1 MLALETGKKVH
12 AFKYSSM
19 DSLVKNLNGIGVH
32 TPSFIS
38 RGVAGGGIRIG
49 EWAVVTAPVSC
60 QTVVVYTDKEFHRR
74 FVIPDKGRIE
84 LEPVWWSIAVEGH
97 RAGKGTMLDNACD
110 SLAGL
115 PLSPRDWLANKFL
128 DALFEQIDLT
138 KLDELETSRN
148 AYKFAD
154 AVIAESRSTI

>member
-1 MLALETGKKVH
+1 MLALETCKKVH

-19 DSLVKNLNGIGVH
+19 GSLVKNLNDIGVH

-38 RGVAGGGIRIG
+38 GGVAGGGIRIG
-49 EWAVVTAPVSC
+49 EWAVVTIPVSC
-60 QTVVVYTDKEFHRR
+60 QTVTVFSDKEFHQR
-74 FVIPDKGRIE
+74 FVLSKEDDTE
-84 LEPVWWSIAVEGH
+84 LKPVWWSIAVEGH